1 MLSINLTIKQML
13 HLNTTNKA
21 FIYFNVDKDTNKI
34 EHYILSSKFNII
46 KKNQH
51 EHFRVLSTL
60 KNEIRNLTINI

>member
-1 MLSINLTIKQML
+1 MIKINLTLKQML

-34 EHYILSSKFNII
+34 EHYILSSSYNIT
-46 KKNQH
+46 KKNSYQH
-51 EHFRVLSTL
+51 YRVVSTL